1 MPVAEVRL
9 TFLTSVLVDI
19 ESAGRRGPPMMYT
32 LNWERHRVT
41 PEEAKDVFFN
51 EPLIVAN
58 DVRHSGR
65 EKRYHFF
72 GPDHAGQETLH
83 CVHLARDMNRREE
96 EEYRRHEK
104 TAS

>member
-1 MPVAEVRL
+1 MPGVEVRL

-41 PEEAKDVFFN
+41 PEETEDVFLN
-51 EPLIVAN
+51 EPLIVGS

-65 EKRYHFF
+65 EKRYH
-72 GPDHAGQETLH
+72 ALGQTTLG
-83 CVHLARDMNRREE
+83 RRLFIAFTL
-96 EEYRRHEK
+96 RA
-104 TAS
+104 T